1 MDVPGG
7 TMPRQLLV
15 IALLSVSVTS
25 ACTRVGSAPA
35 SPPAPFEPGPEAT
48 TSDVLFSGT
57 VTLGDQ
63 RLPVTL
69 ELRGG
74 GDARR
79 QATLR
84 IPDLPVEA
92 SGEGVWSGDRI
103 RLELRYGDGCPGTLA
118 VDARVTEHGAEGTL
132 EARDCTGT
140 DAGRLLLVRQSTA
153 ARDRRARR

>member
-1 MDVPGG
+1 MR
-7 TMPRQLLV
+7 RQLIV
-15 IALLSVSVTS
+15 IVLLGASVAS
-25 ACTRVGSAPA
+25 ACTRVRARPA
-35 SPPAPFEPGPEAT
+35 SPPAPSVTGPEST

-63 RLPVTL
+63 RLPVLL
-69 ELRGG
+69 EIRGA

-84 IPDLPVEA
+84 IPDVPMEA
-92 SGEGVWSGDRI
+92 SGEGSWSGDRI
-103 RLELRYGDGCPGTLA
+103 RLRLRYGDGCPGTLA

-140 DAGRLLLVRQSTA
+140 DAGRLVLVRRSTA
-153 ARDRRARR
+153 APDR